1 MNEPHY
7 TKKRFG
13 QHFLI
18 DQQIIQAIVNNI
30 NPKSSD
36 TIIEIGPGNGVLT
49 KPIAQFNP
57 NLHIIELDRDLIPA
71 LEKKFSNHPNISIYQ
86 SDALAFDYASIGEK
100 LRLIG
105 NLPYNISTPLM
116 FHLIQ
121 FKNNIY
127 DQHFMLQK
135 EVANRLAATP
145 GGKTYGKLTIMFGT
159 YMDTFHLFDVPPKAF
174 SPAPKV
180 ISSVVKIKPKSDD
193 QVIIKNPAILS
204 QIVTQAF
211 SQRRKTLRN
220 SLKGLISD
228 KIMIEM
234 GINPTQRAEEIPI
247 LTWSKLA
254 NTIQEQ

>member
-1 MNEPHY
+1 MNERHH

-18 DQQIIQAIVNNI
+18 DQQIVHAIVSNI
-30 NPKSSD
+30 NPKSD
-36 TIIEIGPGNGVLT
+36 DVIIEIGPGNGVLT
-49 KPIAQFNP
+49 KPIAQSKP
-57 NLHIIELDRDLIPA
+57 NLHIVELDRDLIPT
-71 LEKKFSNHPNISIYQ
+71 LERKFSHYPNISIHQ
-86 SDALAFDYASIGEK
+86 GDALKFDYSSIGKK
-100 LRLIG
+100 LRIIG

-135 EVANRLAATP
+135 EVANRLAASP
-145 GGKTYGKLTIMFGT
+145 GGKNYGRLSIMFGT
-159 YMDTFHLFDVPPKAF
+159 YMDTYNLFDVPAKAF
-174 SPAPKV
+174 NPAPRV
-180 ISSVVKIKPKSDD
+180 ISSVVKIKPKPNN
-193 QVIIKNPAILS
+193 QIIIKNPAILS
-204 QIVTQAF
+204 KIVTQAF

-234 GINPTQRAEEIPI
+234 DLSPSQRAEEVPI

-254 NTIQEQ
+254 NTINE

>member
-1 MNEPHY
+1 MNERHH

-18 DQQIIQAIVNNI
+18 DQQIVHAIVSNI
-30 NPKSSD
+30 NPKPD
-36 TIIEIGPGNGVLT
+36 DVIIEIGPGNGVLT
-49 KPIAQFNP
+49 KPIAQSKP
-57 NLHIIELDRDLIPA
+57 NLHIVELDRDLIPT
-71 LEKKFSNHPNISIYQ
+71 LERKFSHYPNISIHQ
-86 SDALAFDYASIGEK
+86 GDALKFDYSSIGKK
-100 LRLIG
+100 LRIIG

-135 EVANRLAATP
+135 EVANRLAASP
-145 GGKTYGKLTIMFGT
+145 GGKNYGRLSIMFGT
-159 YMDTFHLFDVPPKAF
+159 YMDTYNLFDVPAKAF
-174 SPAPKV
+174 NPAPRV
-180 ISSVVKIKPKSDD
+180 ISSVVKIKPKPNN
-193 QVIIKNPAILS
+193 QIIIKNPAILS
-204 QIVTQAF
+204 KIVTQAF

-234 GINPTQRAEEIPI
+234 DLSPSQRAEEVPI

-254 NTIQEQ
+254 NTINE

>member
-1 MNEPHY
+1 MNERHH

-18 DQQIIQAIVNNI
+18 DQQIVHAIVSNI
-30 NPKSSD
+30 NPKPD
-36 TIIEIGPGNGVLT
+36 DVIIEIGPGNGVLT
-49 KPIAQFNP
+49 KPIAQSKP
-57 NLHIIELDRDLIPA
+57 NLHIVELDRDLIPT
-71 LEKKFSNHPNISIYQ
+71 LERKFSHYPNISIHQ
-86 SDALAFDYASIGEK
+86 GDALKFDYSSIGKK
-100 LRLIG
+100 LRIIG

-135 EVANRLAATP
+135 EVANRLAASP
-145 GGKTYGKLTIMFGT
+145 GGKNYGRLSIMFGT
-159 YMDTFHLFDVPPKAF
+159 YMDTYNLFDVPAKAF
-174 SPAPKV
+174 NPAPRV
-180 ISSVVKIKPKSDD
+180 ISSVVKIKPKPNN
-193 QVIIKNPAILS
+193 QIIIKNPATLS
-204 QIVTQAF
+204 KIVTQAF

-220 SLKGLISD
+220 SLKGLTSD

-234 GINPTQRAEEIPI
+234 DLSPTQRAEEVPI

-254 NTIQEQ
+254 NTINE

>member
-1 MNEPHY
+1 MNERHH

-18 DQQIIQAIVNNI
+18 DQQIVHAIVSNI
-30 NPKSSD
+30 NPKPD
-36 TIIEIGPGNGVLT
+36 DVIIEIGPGNGVLT
-49 KPIAQFNP
+49 KPIAQSKP
-57 NLHIIELDRDLIPA
+57 NLHIVELDRDLIPT
-71 LEKKFSNHPNISIYQ
+71 LERKFSHYPNISIHQ
-86 SDALAFDYASIGEK
+86 GDALKFDYSSIGKK
-100 LRLIG
+100 LRIIG

-135 EVANRLAATP
+135 EVANRLAASP
-145 GGKTYGKLTIMFGT
+145 GGKNYGRLSIMFGT
-159 YMDTFHLFDVPPKAF
+159 YMDTYNLFDVPAKAF
-174 SPAPKV
+174 NPAPRV
-180 ISSVVKIKPKSDD
+180 ISSVVKIKPKPNN
-193 QVIIKNPAILS
+193 QIIIKNPAILS
-204 QIVTQAF
+204 KIVTQAF

-234 GINPTQRAEEIPI
+234 GLSPSQRAEEVPI

-254 NTIQEQ
+254 NTINE

>member
-1 MNEPHY
+1 MNERHH

-18 DQQIIQAIVNNI
+18 DQQIVHAIVSNI
-30 NPKSSD
+30 NPKPD
-36 TIIEIGPGNGVLT
+36 DVIIEIGPGNGVLT
-49 KPIAQFNP
+49 KPIAQSKP
-57 NLHIIELDRDLIPA
+57 NLHIIELDRDLIPT
-71 LEKKFSNHPNISIYQ
+71 LERKFSHYPNISIHQ
-86 SDALAFDYASIGEK
+86 GDALKFDYSSIGKK
-100 LRLIG
+100 LRIIG

-135 EVANRLAATP
+135 EVANRLAASP
-145 GGKTYGKLTIMFGT
+145 GGKNYGRLSIMFGT
-159 YMDTFHLFDVPPKAF
+159 YMDTYNLFDVPAKAF
-174 SPAPKV
+174 NPAPRV
-180 ISSVVKIKPKSDD
+180 ISSVVKIKPKSNN
-193 QVIIKNPAILS
+193 QIIIKNPAILS
-204 QIVTQAF
+204 KIVTQAF

-234 GINPTQRAEEIPI
+234 DLSPSQRAEEVPI

-254 NTIQEQ
+254 NTINE

>member
-1 MNEPHY
+1 MNEPYY

-71 LEKKFSNHPNISIYQ
+71 LERKFSNHPNISIYQ
-86 SDALAFDYASIGEK
+86 SDALAFDYASIGKK

-127 DQHFMLQK
+127 AECIACIK
-135 EVANRLAATP
+135 EVKMSK
-145 GGKTYGKLTIMFGT
+145 GKKVEISYLKVDGT
-159 YMDTFHLFDVPPKAF
+159 K
-174 SPAPKV
+174 
-180 ISSVVKIKPKSDD
+180 
-193 QVIIKNPAILS
+193 
-204 QIVTQAF
+204 
-211 SQRRKTLRN
+211 
-220 SLKGLISD
+220 KGS
-228 KIMIEM
+228 
-234 GINPTQRAEEIPI
+234 
-247 LTWSKLA
+247 
-254 NTIQEQ
+254 

>member
-1 MNEPHY
+1 MNERHH

-18 DQQIIQAIVNNI
+18 DQQIVHAIVSNI
-30 NPKSSD
+30 NPKPD
-36 TIIEIGPGNGVLT
+36 DVIIEIGPGNGVLT
-49 KPIAQFNP
+49 KPIAQSKP
-57 NLHIIELDRDLIPA
+57 NLHIVELDRDLIPT
-71 LEKKFSNHPNISIYQ
+71 LERKFSHYPNISIHQ
-86 SDALAFDYASIGEK
+86 GDALKFDYSSIGKK
-100 LRLIG
+100 LRIIG

-135 EVANRLAATP
+135 EVANRLAASP
-145 GGKTYGKLTIMFGT
+145 GGKNYGRLSIMFGT
-159 YMDTFHLFDVPPKAF
+159 YMDTYNLFDVPAKAF
-174 SPAPKV
+174 NPAPRV
-180 ISSVVKIKPKSDD
+180 ISSVVKIKPKSNN
-193 QVIIKNPAILS
+193 QIIIKNPAILS
-204 QIVTQAF
+204 KIVTQAF

-234 GINPTQRAEEIPI
+234 DLSPSQRAEEVPI

-254 NTIQEQ
+254 NTINE

>member
-1 MNEPHY
+1 MNDRHH

-18 DQQIIQAIVNNI
+18 DQQIVHAIVSNI
-30 NPKSSD
+30 NPKPD
-36 TIIEIGPGNGVLT
+36 DVIIEIGPGNGVLT
-49 KPIAQFNP
+49 KPIAQSKP
-57 NLHIIELDRDLIPA
+57 NLHIVELDRDLIPT
-71 LEKKFSNHPNISIYQ
+71 LERKFSHYPNISIHQ
-86 SDALAFDYASIGEK
+86 GDALKFDYSSIGKK
-100 LRLIG
+100 LRIIG

-135 EVANRLAATP
+135 EVANRLAASP
-145 GGKTYGKLTIMFGT
+145 GGKNYGRLSIMFGT
-159 YMDTFHLFDVPPKAF
+159 YMDTYNLFDVPAKAF
-174 SPAPKV
+174 NPAPRV
-180 ISSVVKIKPKSDD
+180 ISSVVKIKPKPNN
-193 QVIIKNPAILS
+193 QIIIKNPAILS
-204 QIVTQAF
+204 KIVTQAF

-234 GINPTQRAEEIPI
+234 DLSPSQRAEEVPI

-254 NTIQEQ
+254 NTINE

>member
-1 MNEPHY
+1 MNERHH

-18 DQQIIQAIVNNI
+18 DQQIVHAIVSNI
-30 NPKSSD
+30 NPKPD
-36 TIIEIGPGNGVLT
+36 DVIIEIGPGNGVLT
-49 KPIAQFNP
+49 KPIAQSKP
-57 NLHIIELDRDLIPA
+57 NLHIVELDRDLIPT
-71 LEKKFSNHPNISIYQ
+71 LERKFSHYPNISIHQ
-86 SDALAFDYASIGEK
+86 GDALKFDYSSIGKK
-100 LRLIG
+100 LRIIG

-135 EVANRLAATP
+135 EVANRLAASP
-145 GGKTYGKLTIMFGT
+145 GGKNYGRLSIMFGT
-159 YMDTFHLFDVPPKAF
+159 YMDTYNLFDVPAKAF
-174 SPAPKV
+174 NPAPRV
-180 ISSVVKIKPKSDD
+180 ISSVVKIKPKPNN
-193 QVIIKNPAILS
+193 QIIIKNPAILS
-204 QIVTQAF
+204 KIVTQAF

-234 GINPTQRAEEIPI
+234 DLSPSQRAEEVPI

-254 NTIQEQ
+254 NTIKE

>member
-1 MNEPHY
+1 MNERHH

-18 DQQIIQAIVNNI
+18 DQQIVHAIVSNI
-30 NPKSSD
+30 NPKPD
-36 TIIEIGPGNGVLT
+36 DVIIEIGPGNGVLT
-49 KPIAQFNP
+49 KPIAQSKP
-57 NLHIIELDRDLIPA
+57 NLHIVELDRDLIPT
-71 LEKKFSNHPNISIYQ
+71 LERKFSHYPNISIHQ
-86 SDALAFDYASIGEK
+86 GDALKFDYSSIGKK
-100 LRLIG
+100 LRIIG

-135 EVANRLAATP
+135 EVANRLAASP
-145 GGKTYGKLTIMFGT
+145 GGKNYGRLSIMFGT
-159 YMDTFHLFDVPPKAF
+159 YMDTYNLFDVPAKAF
-174 SPAPKV
+174 NPAPRV
-180 ISSVVKIKPKSDD
+180 ISSVVKIKPKPNN
-193 QVIIKNPAILS
+193 QIIIKNPAILS
-204 QIVTQAF
+204 KIVTQAF

-234 GINPTQRAEEIPI
+234 DLSPTQRAEEVPI

-254 NTIQEQ
+254 NTINE

>member
-1 MNEPHY
+1 MNERHH

-18 DQQIIQAIVNNI
+18 DQQIVHAIVSNI
-30 NPKSSD
+30 NPKPD
-36 TIIEIGPGNGVLT
+36 DVIIEIGPGNGVLT
-49 KPIAQFNP
+49 KPIAQSKP
-57 NLHIIELDRDLIPA
+57 NLHIVELDRDLIPT
-71 LEKKFSNHPNISIYQ
+71 LERKFSHYPNISIHQ
-86 SDALAFDYASIGEK
+86 GDALKFDYSSIGKK
-100 LRLIG
+100 LRIIG

-135 EVANRLAATP
+135 EVANRLTASP
-145 GGKTYGKLTIMFGT
+145 GGKNYGRLSIMFGT
-159 YMDTFHLFDVPPKAF
+159 YMDTYNLFDVPAKAF
-174 SPAPKV
+174 NPAPRV
-180 ISSVVKIKPKSDD
+180 ISSVVKIKPKPNN
-193 QVIIKNPAILS
+193 QIIIKNPAILS
-204 QIVTQAF
+204 KIVTQAF

-234 GINPTQRAEEIPI
+234 DLSPTQRAEEVPI

-254 NTIQEQ
+254 NTINE

>member
-1 MNEPHY
+1 MNERHH

-18 DQQIIQAIVNNI
+18 DQQIVHAIVSNI
-30 NPKSSD
+30 NPKPD
-36 TIIEIGPGNGVLT
+36 DVIIEIGPGNGVLT
-49 KPIAQFNP
+49 KPIAQSKP
-57 NLHIIELDRDLIPA
+57 NLHIVELDRDLIPT
-71 LEKKFSNHPNISIYQ
+71 LERKFSHYPNISIHQ
-86 SDALAFDYASIGEK
+86 GDALKFDYSSIGKK
-100 LRLIG
+100 LRIIG

-135 EVANRLAATP
+135 EVANRLAASP
-145 GGKTYGKLTIMFGT
+145 GGKNYGRLSIMFGT
-159 YMDTFHLFDVPPKAF
+159 YMDTYNLFDVPAKAF
-174 SPAPKV
+174 NPAPRV
-180 ISSVVKIKPKSDD
+180 ISSVVKIKPKPNN
-193 QVIIKNPAILS
+193 QIIIKNPATLS
-204 QIVTQAF
+204 KIVTQAF

-234 GINPTQRAEEIPI
+234 DLSPTQRAEEVPI

-254 NTIQEQ
+254 NTINE

>member
-1 MNEPHY
+1 MNEKY
-7 TKKRFG
+7 YAKKRFG

-18 DQQIIQAIVNNI
+18 DQQIIQAIVSNI
-30 NPKSSD
+30 NPRPND
-36 TIIEIGPGNGVLT
+36 IIIEIGPGNGALT
-49 KPIAQFNP
+49 KPIAYFNP
-57 NLHIIELDRDLIPA
+57 NLHIIELDRDLIPT
-71 LEKKFSNHPNISIYQ
+71 LEKKFSLCPNISIHQ
-86 SDALAFDYASIGEK
+86 GDALEFNYASIGQK

-121 FKNNIY
+121 YRNNIY

-135 EVANRLAATP
+135 EVANRLAALP

-159 YMDTFHLFDVPPKAF
+159 YMHTQHLFNVPANAF
-174 SPAPKV
+174 KPSPKV
-180 ISSVVKIKPKSDD
+180 ISSVVKITPKPDD
-193 QVIIKNPAILS
+193 QIIIKNPTILS
-204 QIVTQAF
+204 RIVTQAF

-228 KIMIEM
+228 NIMEQM
-234 GINPTQRAEEIPI
+234 EVNPTQRAEEIPI

-254 NTIQEQ
+254 NTIKE

>member
-1 MNEPHY
+1 MNERHH

-18 DQQIIQAIVNNI
+18 DQQIVHAIVSNI
-30 NPKSSD
+30 NPKPD
-36 TIIEIGPGNGVLT
+36 DVIIEIGPGNGVLT
-49 KPIAQFNP
+49 KPIAQSNP
-57 NLHIIELDRDLIPA
+57 NLHIVELDRDLIPI
-71 LEKKFSNHPNISIYQ
+71 LERKFSHYPNISIHQ
-86 SDALAFDYASIGEK
+86 GDALKFDYSSIGKK
-100 LRLIG
+100 LRIIG

-135 EVANRLAATP
+135 EVANRLAASQ
-145 GGKTYGKLTIMFGT
+145 GGKNYGRLSIMFGT
-159 YMDTFHLFDVPPKAF
+159 YMHTYTLFDVPAKAF
-174 SPAPKV
+174 NPAPRV
-180 ISSVVKIKPKSDD
+180 ISSVVKIKPKSNN
-193 QVIIKNPAILS
+193 QIIIKNPAILS
-204 QIVTQAF
+204 KIVTQAF

-234 GINPTQRAEEIPI
+234 GLSPTQRAEEVPI

-254 NTIQEQ
+254 NTIKE